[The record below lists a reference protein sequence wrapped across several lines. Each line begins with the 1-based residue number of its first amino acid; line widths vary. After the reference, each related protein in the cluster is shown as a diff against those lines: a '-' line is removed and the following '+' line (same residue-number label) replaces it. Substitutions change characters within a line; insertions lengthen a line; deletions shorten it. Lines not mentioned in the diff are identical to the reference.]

1 MTTTETRNPTADQG
15 QKEYFDLH
23 TSGIGYLSRIRTV
36 TPKGSGRKS
45 EPMLC
50 CAINAMRGE
59 VDDPQYT
66 YFDLRVTEV
75 EAQRL
80 VLRSEDA
87 VKAGKKVIV
96 AFMIGDVYIHPYVKR
111 VEGKDEHRAILKG
124 RLFRISYIKVD
135 GQVVYRR
142 DDAAAGSEARNQGGS
157 AVQGSGEAG

>member
-1 MTTTETRNPTADQG
+1 MTTTETRNPTADQD

-66 YFDLRVTEV
+66 YFDLRVTDKQ
-75 EAQRL
+75 AARL
-80 VLRSEDA
+80 VQRCKAA
-87 VKAGKKVIV
+87 VDTNKKVIV
-96 AFMIGDVYIHPYVKR
+96 AFVLGDTYVHTYTK
-111 VEGKDEHRAILKG
+111 VVDGQTQHKAITKG

-135 GQVVYRR
+135 GQVVHRSEGSA
-142 DDAAAGSEARNQGGS
+142 DDAGNE
-157 AVQGSGEAG
+157 SGEVAQGTGTEG